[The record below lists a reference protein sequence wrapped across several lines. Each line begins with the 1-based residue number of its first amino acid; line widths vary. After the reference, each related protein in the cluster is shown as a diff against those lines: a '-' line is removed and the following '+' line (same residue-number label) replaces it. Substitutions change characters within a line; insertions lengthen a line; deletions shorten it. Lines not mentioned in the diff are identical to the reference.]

1 VKSPAAP
8 KSPVKSVNSP
18 PDTPPDL
25 FESPPQETN
34 SPDPPA
40 SIDTPVTKREPN
52 TVLTKVHTRD
62 PNIPLEVYLS
72 ERYHVPFDED
82 LTVLWTWCKNK
93 SPRDPCTA
101 LYPDLDLKLIG
112 PFKLLS
118 ANDES
123 STGNCVTLHM
133 MQRQWWCPPEV
144 LPLFIVG
151 GEVYGYWRDS
161 PDELPSFIV
170 KLSQYSG
177 ELKVVASNCLD
188 FVRHLCIDNKKLC
201 NTFTK
206 LASDSSIVVNNVS
219 SVVRE
224 RKKRVV
230 CTSLNKIGLV
240 VPVTKVGKDE
250 LGYRPIT
257 MTDDELGKMLAKAC
271 DESDEG
277 VKDRLLEPLDE
288 CVNYI
293 QFANDECDP
302 GMGYELGMSVFCHPS
317 SKSYTGTV
325 EMLLPLAYDLLQR
338 PLYAKIM
345 RAICAKFSQD

>member
-1 VKSPAAP
+1 VLAKNDDHSTHSKLSFKA
-8 KSPVKSVNSP
+8 KSPVPSPKGPVKAANSP

-25 FESPPQETN
+25 FETSPEEIKNPDR
-34 SPDPPA
+34 DPPA
-40 SIDTPVTKREPN
+40 SIDTPVTKRN

-62 PNIPLEVYLS
+62 PNTPLEVYLS
-72 ERYHVPFDED
+72 ERYQVPFDED

-118 ANDES
+118 ANEDS
-123 STGNCVTLHM
+123 STG
-133 MQRQWWCPPEV
+133 
-144 LPLFIVG
+144 
-151 GEVYGYWRDS
+151 DS

-188 FVRHLCIDNKKLC
+188 FIRHLCSDKKKLC

-206 LASDSSIVVNNVS
+206 LASDSSIGVNNVS
-219 SVVRE
+219 SVIRE
-224 RKKRVV
+224 RTKRVV

-250 LGYRPIT
+250 IGYRPIT
-257 MTDDELGKMLAKAC
+257 MTDDELGKMLSKAC